1 MSVLQILRTAAI
13 FFYYLVEIEALIMI
27 IIHFLY
33 LIQLHSRFWEVHVVE
48 DLLFWLTVC
57 SHSSILDCRTVVEVI
72 FVLLLLD
79 SQELE
84 VWG

>member
-27 IIHFLY
+27 LIDFLY

-48 DLLFWLTVC
+48 DLLF
-57 SHSSILDCRTVVEVI
+57 
-72 FVLLLLD
+72 
-79 SQELE
+79 
-84 VWG
+84 